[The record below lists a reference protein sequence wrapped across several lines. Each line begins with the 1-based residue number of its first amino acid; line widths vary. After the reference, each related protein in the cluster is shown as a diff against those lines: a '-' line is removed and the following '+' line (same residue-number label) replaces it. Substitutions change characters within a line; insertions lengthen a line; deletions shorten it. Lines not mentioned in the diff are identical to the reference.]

1 MKYFGLIWTSLFRK
15 PVRSALTFGS
25 IFIAFLLFG
34 VLQSVSV
41 ALTEGPDLAG
51 VDRLVVAPKYSIID
65 DIPLAYQERIRAIQG
80 VGTIAHQS
88 WFGGTYKDSTNFFP
102 RWPVP
107 PREFMEVYSE
117 YAMPEE
123 QKRAFANTRTGA
135 IVGKTIAEKYDM
147 NVGDKIVLIPDIWQ
161 NKDNGPWEFD
171 LVGIYDSEDEALQNQ
186 MFMNYDYFDE
196 YRSFGSGGVGTFVLK
211 LTEPARSAEIAVEI
225 DAMFANSNDE
235 TKTSTEK
242 AYNQMF
248 AKQMGDIGFIMTS
261 ILSAVFFTILLLTG
275 NTMSQAI
282 RERIPELAILKTL
295 GFTNVG
301 VLIIVLT
308 EAIFIAL
315 IAAIPAIALAGIVVQ
330 APAIGSAMPFLAD
343 SELTN
348 TVIMQGI
355 GLAVLLGLVAGGPPA
370 IRAMRLSITDALGE
384 HA

>member
-1 MKYFGLIWTSLFRK
+1 M
-15 PVRSALTFGS
+15 
-25 IFIAFLLFG
+25 
-34 VLQSVSV
+34 
-41 ALTEGPDLAG
+41 
-51 VDRLVVAPKYSIID
+51 
-65 DIPLAYQERIRAIQG
+65 
-80 VGTIAHQS
+80 
-88 WFGGTYKDSTNFFP
+88 
-102 RWPVP
+102 
-107 PREFMEVYSE
+107 
-117 YAMPEE
+117 
-123 QKRAFANTRTGA
+123 
-135 IVGKTIAEKYDM
+135 
-147 NVGDKIVLIPDIWQ
+147 
-161 NKDNGPWEFD
+161 
-171 LVGIYDSEDEALQNQ
+171 GIYASEDEALQNQ

-282 RERIPELAILKTL
+282 RERIPELAILKTV

-348 TVIMQGI
+348 AVIIQGI

>member
-1 MKYFGLIWTSLFRK
+1 
-15 PVRSALTFGS
+15 
-25 IFIAFLLFG
+25 
-34 VLQSVSV
+34 
-41 ALTEGPDLAG
+41 
-51 VDRLVVAPKYSIID
+51 
-65 DIPLAYQERIRAIQG
+65 
-80 VGTIAHQS
+80 
-88 WFGGTYKDSTNFFP
+88 
-102 RWPVP
+102 
-107 PREFMEVYSE
+107 MEVYSE
-117 YAMPEE
+117 YTMPED

-135 IVGKTIAEKYDM
+135 IVGKTVADTYEMK
-147 NVGDKIVLIPDIWQ
+147 VGDKIILIPDIWQ

-171 LVGIYDSEDEALQNQ
+171 LVGIYESEDGAFQNQ

-196 YRSFGSGGVGTFVLK
+196 YRAFGNGGVGTFVLK
-211 LTEPARSAEIAVEI
+211 LTEPARSAEIAAEI

-295 GFTNVG
+295 GFTNLG
-301 VLIIVLT
+301 VLIIVLA
-308 EAIFIAL
+308 EAVFIAL
-315 IAAIPAIALAGIVVQ
+315 IAALPAIALAGLVVQ
-330 APAIGSAMPFLAD
+330 APAIGSAMPFLAG
-343 SELTN
+343 SELT
-348 TVIMQGI
+348 TAVITQGVV
-355 GLAVLLGLVAGGPPA
+355 LALLLGLVAGGPPA